1 MEGHDVCGNI
11 EFDSVAILRS
21 NISGPDS
28 RRPGQDYRKLE
39 DRMKSF
45 NFWPPGMPVESK
57 DLAEAGLYYTGK
69 MKGRFMF
76 RRYNPEKL
84 SVEMD
89 LLYVGCMLIN
99 SRGGSP
105 VNL

>member
-28 RRPGQDYRKLE
+28 RRLGQDYRKLE

-45 NFWPPGMPVESK
+45 NFWPPGMPVES
-57 DLAEAGLYYTGK
+57 YIVTGSRTFLQYLFDPITIS
-69 MKGRFMF
+69 MRRAF
-76 RRYNPEKL
+76 RE
-84 SVEMD
+84 E
-89 LLYVGCMLIN
+89 
-99 SRGGSP
+99 
-105 VNL
+105 